1 MKTTNDALWSAL
13 IYYYKSYGSCN
24 SMWAML
30 CLNSVQWKHVL
41 DHLQFDYERYTYMK
55 ITEHLGVLYNDH
67 GDLGATF
74 YIQE

>member
-1 MKTTNDALWSAL
+1 
-13 IYYYKSYGSCN
+13 
-24 SMWAML
+24 ML